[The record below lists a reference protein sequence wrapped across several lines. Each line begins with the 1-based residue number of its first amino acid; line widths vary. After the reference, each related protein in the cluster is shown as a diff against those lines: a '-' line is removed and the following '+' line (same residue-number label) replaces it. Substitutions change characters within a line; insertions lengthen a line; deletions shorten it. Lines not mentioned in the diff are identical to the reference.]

1 MANIVKKVSGPYKI
15 EAQPDAKTQV
25 TIGMVSRNDAELIVN
40 GNLTVF
46 GTQTTINSTN
56 TDLVDNIITLNAG
69 VDANAAPITDAGIT
83 VNRGSSPSATL
94 LWNETTDTWQID
106 DGATVKNI
114 ATSTGTGFLT
124 NVVED
129 LSPQLGGALDV
140 NGFSITSLS
149 NINLTPTTAVNIV
162 DVPLTITTPSETTTI
177 AAGSPLGGA
186 TGLYVTT
193 LSNSNPS
200 ELITKRKAIVYSII
214 F

>member
-15 EAQPDAKTQV
+15 EAQPGVSTQV
-25 TIGMVSRNDAELIVN
+25 TIGASSRNDAELTVH

-56 TDLVDNIITLNAG
+56 TNLFDNIITLNAG
-69 VDANAAPITDAGIT
+69 LDANAAPTTNAGIS

-106 DGATVKNI
+106 DGVTVKNI

-140 NGFSITSLS
+140 NGFDITSLAG
-149 NINLTPTTAVNIV
+149 INLAPTTAVNIV
-162 DVPLTITTPSETTTI
+162 NTPLTITTPSDTTSI
-177 AAGSPLGGA
+177 VAGSPLGGA

-193 LSNSNPS
+193 LTNSTPS

>member
-162 DVPLTITTPSETTTI
+162 DVPLTITTPSEATTI

>member
-177 AAGSPLGGA
+177 VAGSPLGGA

-193 LSNSNPS
+193 LSNSNPY

>member
-15 EAQPDAKTQV
+15 EAHPDVNTQV
-25 TIGMVSRNDAELIVN
+25 TIGASSRNDAELTVY

-46 GTQTTINSTN
+46 GTQTTINSTDTN
-56 TDLVDNIITLNAG
+56 LFDKIITLNSGLA
-69 VDANAAPITDAGIT
+69 ANAAPTVNAGIT
-83 VNRGSSPSATL
+83 VNRGSSPWATL
-94 LWNETTDTWQID
+94 FWNETTDTWQID

-162 DVPLTITTPSETTTI
+162 DVPLTITTPSEATTI

>member
-162 DVPLTITTPSETTTI
+162 DVPLTITTPSETTTS

>member
-69 VDANAAPITDAGIT
+69 VDANIAPIADAGIT

-94 LWNETTDTWQID
+94 LWNETTDTWQIN

-114 ATSTGTGFLT
+114 ATSTGTGFLQT
-124 NVVED
+124 W
-129 LSPQLGGALDV
+129 
-140 NGFSITSLS
+140 
-149 NINLTPTTAVNIV
+149 
-162 DVPLTITTPSETTTI
+162 
-177 AAGSPLGGA
+177 
-186 TGLYVTT
+186 
-193 LSNSNPS
+193 
-200 ELITKRKAIVYSII
+200 
-214 F
+214 

>member
-69 VDANAAPITDAGIT
+69 VDANIAPIADAGIT

-94 LWNETTDTWQID
+94 LWNETTDTWQIN

-162 DVPLTITTPSETTTI
+162 DVPLTITTPSEATTI

>member
-69 VDANAAPITDAGIT
+69 VDANIAPIADAGIT